1 MRLDDSDRVS
11 TQNVLELCAIVL
23 ATSALVGIRSWQA
36 DGVAQPAWM
45 SRNLKVLSAV
55 SLMQD
60 AASEL
65 VYPLLPILLTSVLGA
80 PAAVVGLVEGVAE
93 GAAALTKYVSGR
105 VSDRVGRKPLVGL
118 GYGMAAAGKVVV
130 AAAGVWPIV
139 LVGRVVDRV
148 GKGIRG
154 APRDALLA
162 DGVDHAQ
169 LGRVFGFH
177 RAADTLGAVIGPL
190 IGLSVLAMTGG
201 NIHLTLWV
209 AVIPAVLSVV
219 LVLWVREPRPPTV
232 SDNGGPSL
240 GKPAPHRS
248 DPLPREFKHV
258 VGALTLIALVNF
270 PDALILLRV
279 SELGYSVS
287 GVVAAYV
294 VYNLSY
300 TLISYPAGA
309 LSDRLPRARVY
320 ALGLVCFAVG
330 YLGLGLV
337 DGGWAVIVLLCVY
350 GGFNAMTDGVGK
362 AWVSSLVSP
371 QVRGRAQGVFQG
383 LAGGAVLF
391 AGLWAGLTWEIGP
404 GDGTMPLILAG
415 LVAVLAAPVLWV
427 CSRRPECV

>member
-1 MRLDDSDRVS
+1 VPR
-11 TQNVLELCAIVL
+11 
-23 ATSALVGIRSWQA
+23 
-36 DGVAQPAWM
+36 PKWM
-45 SRNLKVLSAV
+45 TRNLKVLSVV

-65 VYPLLPILLTSVLGA
+65 VYPMLPILLTSVLGA

-93 GAAALTKYVSGR
+93 GTAALTKYVSGR
-105 VSDRVGRKPLVGL
+105 VSDRTGRKPLVGL
-118 GYGMAAAGKVVV
+118 GYGMAALGKVIV

-190 IGLSVLAMTGG
+190 IGLAVLALTGG
-201 NIHLTLWV
+201 NIQVALWV
-209 AVIPAVLSVV
+209 AVVPAVLSVV
-219 LVLWVREPRPPTV
+219 LVLWVREPRRPTDTV
-232 SDNGGPSL
+232 GAGLSSDKLIPS
-240 GKPAPHRS
+240 RS
-248 DPLPREFKHV
+248 EPLPPEFRRV
-258 VGALTLIALVNF
+258 AGALTLIALVNF

-279 SELGYSVS
+279 SEVGFSVS

-294 VYNLSY
+294 IYNLSY
-300 TLISYPAGA
+300 ALISFPAGA

-320 ALGLVCFAVG
+320 ALGLVCFSTG
-330 YLGLGLV
+330 YIGLGLV
-337 DGGWAVIVLLCVY
+337 DGGWPVIVLLCVY

-362 AWVSSLVSP
+362 AWVSSLVKR

-391 AGLWAGLTWEIGP
+391 AGLWAGLAWELGP
-404 GDGTMPLILAG
+404 GNGTVPLIVAG
-415 LVAVLAAPVLWV
+415 CVAAAAAPILWLS
-427 CSRRPECV
+427 SRRLEMGSASV

>member
-1 MRLDDSDRVS
+1 MPR
-11 TQNVLELCAIVL
+11 
-23 ATSALVGIRSWQA
+23 
-36 DGVAQPAWM
+36 PKWM
-45 SRNLKVLSAV
+45 TRNLKVLSAV

-65 VYPLLPILLTSVLGA
+65 VYPILPILLTSVLGA

-105 VSDRVGRKPLVGL
+105 VSDRTGRKPLVGL
-118 GYGMAAAGKVVV
+118 GYGMAALGKVIV

-190 IGLSVLAMTGG
+190 IGLAVLALTGG
-201 NIHLTLWV
+201 NIQLVLWV
-209 AVIPAVLSVV
+209 AVVPAVLSVV
-219 LVLWVREPRPPTV
+219 LVLWVREPRRPTDTV
-232 SDNGGPSL
+232 RAGLSSD
-240 GKPAPHRS
+240 KPMPDRS
-248 DPLPREFKHV
+248 EPLPPEFRRV

-279 SELGYSVS
+279 SEVGFSVS

-294 VYNLSY
+294 IYNLSY
-300 TLISYPAGA
+300 ALISYPAGA
-309 LSDRLPRARVY
+309 LSDHLPRARVY
-320 ALGLVCFAVG
+320 ALGLVCFATG
-330 YLGLGLV
+330 YIGLGLV
-337 DGGWAVIVLLCVY
+337 DGGWPVIVLLCVY

-362 AWVSSLVSP
+362 AWVSSLVKR

-391 AGLWAGLTWEIGP
+391 AGLWAGLAWELGP
-404 GDGTMPLILAG
+404 GNGTVPLIVAG
-415 LVAVLAAPVLWV
+415 CVAVAAAPILWLS
-427 CSRRPECV
+427 SRRLEVGSASV

>member
-1 MRLDDSDRVS
+1 MSRP
-11 TQNVLELCAIVL
+11 E
-23 ATSALVGIRSWQA
+23 
-36 DGVAQPAWM
+36 WM
-45 SRNLKVLSAV
+45 TRNLKVLSAV

-105 VSDRVGRKPLVGL
+105 VSDRMGRKPLVGL
-118 GYGMAAAGKVVV
+118 GYGMAAVGKVIV

-190 IGLSVLAMTGG
+190 IGLAVLAMTGG
-201 NIHLTLWV
+201 NIQLALWV
-209 AVIPAVLSVV
+209 AVVPAVLSVV
-219 LVLWVREPRPPTV
+219 LVLWVREPRRTPETFGAKR
-232 SDNGGPSL
+232 SI
-240 GKPAPHRS
+240 GKRTPAPS
-248 DPLPREFKHV
+248 DPLPREFRRV

-279 SELGYSVS
+279 SEVGFTVS

-294 VYNLSY
+294 IYNLSY

-320 ALGLVCFAVG
+320 ALGLLCFAVG
-330 YLGLGLV
+330 YIGLGVV
-337 DGGWAVIVLLCVY
+337 DGGWPVIVLLCVY

-362 AWVSSLVSP
+362 AWISSLVPP
-371 QVRGRAQGVFQG
+371 QIRGRAQGVFQG

-391 AGLWAGLTWEIGP
+391 AGLWAGLAWEVGP
-404 GDGTMPLILAG
+404 GNGTVPLIVAG
-415 LVAVLAAPVLWV
+415 CVAAAAAPILWLS
-427 CSRRPECV
+427 SRRLEVGVTSA